1 MQKLNNSE
9 IKVTEV
15 ISFIL
20 GQYRDQRID
29 HDLEVTSEL
38 ILIARILH
46 QRFKINNGIKV
57 KEDKSV
63 ILARDE
69 ILEEIKNDEYYHV
82 IKSFIKDYRQF
93 RDKNVN

>member
-20 GQYRDQRID
+20 EQFRNERVE

-57 KEDKSV
+57 KEDQSV
-63 ILARDE
+63 ILAREE
-69 ILEEIKNDEYYHV
+69 ILKEIKNDEYYQV

>member
-1 MQKLNNSE
+1 MKTLNNSE

-63 ILARDE
+63 ILARVE